1 MNKKSILVGSSG
13 VGKSTLVYL
22 LAIYLVLERKKS
34 ILVYRTVDRFDQS
47 DCLLFMGYNEADQ
60 VVFSSMPATKKV
72 ATEIYESL
80 RGQHSDLWLLIDGFP
95 FETIP
100 RGPLHIFNL
109 LVTSQPVNLD
119 SQQAA
124 GT

>member
-13 VGKSTLVYL
+13 VGKSTLVCL
-22 LAIYLVLERKKS
+22 LAFYLVMERKKS
-34 ILVYRTVDRFDQS
+34 IYRTVDRFDQS

-80 RGQHSDLWLLIDGFP
+80 RGPHSDLWLLIDGFP

-100 RGPLHIFNL
+100 RGPLHIFSL